1 MNSAPGR
8 IARKV
13 SVPAASLADMSYP
26 EPPVAGDE
34 ATTLLGSL
42 ERQRATF
49 AWKCSGLGAA
59 GLRATH
65 APSSMTLGGLL
76 KHLALVEDNYFS
88 RKLLGRELGAPW
100 DTVDWDADP
109 DWEWHSAAHDT
120 PEELFA
126 LWHAAVARSR
136 EAVAEA
142 LTGGDLG
149 QLSRRPWPDGR
160 APSMRRILVDLIE
173 EYARHTGHADLIRES
188 VDGLVGEDPPGE
200 PIAYAPP

>member
-1 MNSAPGR
+1 M
-8 IARKV
+8 
-13 SVPAASLADMSYP
+13 SVPTASLAAMSYP

-34 ATTLLGSL
+34 AATLLGSL

-49 AWKCSGLGAA
+49 AWKCGGLDAA
-59 GLRATH
+59 ELRATH
-65 APSSMTLGGLL
+65 APSSMTLGGML

-88 RKLLGRELGAPW
+88 QKLLGRELGPPW

-109 DWEWHSAAHDT
+109 DWEWHSATDDT

-136 EAVAEA
+136 AAVTEA
-142 LTGGDLG
+142 LADGDLG
-149 QLSRRPWPDGR
+149 QLARRAWPDGR
-160 APSMRRILVDLIE
+160 APSLRRILVDLIE
-173 EYARHTGHADLIRES
+173 EYARHTGQADLIRES

-200 PIAYAPP
+200 PIAYALP